1 MTTLNGVFLRLLHFV
16 FCVFVE
22 FMKNVQQFE
31 GITLFFCTNK
41 VLKDKLAKN
50 LSYFCT
56 VWSVSLQKS
65 EKTGRIEDRRKSDSP
80 TKLSTADGQFP
91 KPLKSLRNR
100 TKKLSKDQI
109 YMALPLIHLL
119 FTEAPSVMVSVEG

>member
-31 GITLFFCTNK
+31 GIMLFFCTNK

-56 VWSVSLQKS
+56 VWSVSLQKIW
-65 EKTGRIEDRRKSDSP
+65 ENWTNRGQKKKWQAYKTIYSRWAVPEAIRSP
-80 TKLSTADGQFP
+80 
-91 KPLKSLRNR
+91 
-100 TKKLSKDQI
+100 
-109 YMALPLIHLL
+109 
-119 FTEAPSVMVSVEG
+119 